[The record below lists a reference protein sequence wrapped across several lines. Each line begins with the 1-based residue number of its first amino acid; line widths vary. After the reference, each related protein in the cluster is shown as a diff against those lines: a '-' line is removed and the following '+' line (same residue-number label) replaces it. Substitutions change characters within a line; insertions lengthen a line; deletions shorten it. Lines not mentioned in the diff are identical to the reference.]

1 MFILIILSSSYQ
13 STIITDITKNL
24 DSGFFDTQFGIALVI
39 IILFPIYWT
48 FIYYNRFNF
57 LQAQY

>member
-1 MFILIILSSSYQ
+1 MNLEKIFKNLILLNIGMFILIIISSSYQ

-39 IILFPIYWT
+39 KFY
-48 FIYYNRFNF
+48 
-57 LQAQY
+57 